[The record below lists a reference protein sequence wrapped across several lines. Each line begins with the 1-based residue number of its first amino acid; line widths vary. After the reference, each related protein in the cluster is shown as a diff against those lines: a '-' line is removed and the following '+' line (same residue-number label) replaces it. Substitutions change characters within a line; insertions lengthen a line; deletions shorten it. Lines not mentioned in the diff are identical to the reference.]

1 MISASPSTSLEP
13 WLLPV
18 SSTGSWTQNDP
29 RYLKLWE
36 RWLSFIIIVAEALLI
51 CRHQG
56 SRCCFSCTAKF
67 HRNRFSCPKCQG
79 RSFTLVSSTL
89 PCWTI
94 YSRWSLTVSLTT
106 QQVEL
111 CSEGNSWSQSTRTGR
126 ISPGC
131 WTPGHLHTWTSRW
144 SWRATFRCLLC
155 HSPFLSKLRPVCAKR
170 TKTIHCVS
178 DLQIDSFKS

>member
-1 MISASPSTSLEP
+1 MSSKLICKLIQIHRWIVVGRCVKSTGIRKNSDLPLITCIMISASPSTSLEP

-56 SRCCFSCTAKF
+56 SGCCFSCTAKF

-106 QQVEL
+106 EQVEL
-111 CSEGNSWSQSTRTGR
+111 CSEGNQ
-126 ISPGC
+126 
-131 WTPGHLHTWTSRW
+131 
-144 SWRATFRCLLC
+144 
-155 HSPFLSKLRPVCAKR
+155 KR
-170 TKTIHCVS
+170 KM
-178 DLQIDSFKS
+178 D